1 MQLSRKTGWLAPALF
16 FAAVAAVPAGAA
28 EPDKYVPS
36 DSEAVVVVNVRQI
49 LESPFFK
56 KYALEEAKNQIK
68 ANKDATNFFQTA
80 GIDPFKD
87 VHNVVLAGSS
97 FTKSEPKFV
106 IVVHGNFD
114 PDKIHTAITEA
125 AKKEGEDLKFETK
138 DGLRVYEFK
147 SKNAKDSKPVF
158 GAFANKNTLIL
169 TPSADQTVA
178 AAKGTG
184 GKLGSDLASAL
195 EKLGKESVYAAVAI
209 TKEMNDALA
218 GNPQMAQFKD
228 KLQYLTAIFDV
239 TNDFKTVVTVQTK
252 DDQTATKV
260 MMFVS
265 QMVPLLGLMAQGQ
278 QEQLGQ
284 AINDVVKKIEIK
296 KDAKNAVSLSLTLT
310 EDMMKQMHEARGAAE
325 KEKSEIGK
333 Q

>member
-16 FAAVAAVPAGAA
+16 LAAVAAVPAGAA

-36 DSEAVVVVNVRQI
+36 DSDAVVVVNVRQI

-56 KYALEEAKNQIK
+56 KYALEEAKNQLK
-68 ANKDATNFFQTA
+68 TNKDATKFFQTA

-87 VHNVVLAGSS
+87 VHSVVLAGSS

-125 AKKEGEDLKFETK
+125 AKKEGEDLKVETK

-147 SKNAKDSKPVF
+147 NNKAKDSKPVF
-158 GAFANKNTLIL
+158 GAFANKSTLIL
-169 TPSADQTVA
+169 TPSSDQTVA

-195 EKLGKESVYAAVAI
+195 EKLGKESVYAAIAV

-218 GNPQMAQFKD
+218 GSPQMAPFKD
-228 KLQYLTAIFDV
+228 KIQYITGIFDV
-239 TNDFKTVVTVQTK
+239 TSDFKTVLTIQTK
-252 DDQTATKV
+252 DDQTANKV
-260 MMFVS
+260 KGFIG

-278 QEQLGQ
+278 AEQLGQ
-284 AINDVVKKIEIK
+284 AVNDLVKKIEIK
-296 KDAKNAVSLSLTLT
+296 KDAKNAVSVSLTVT
-310 EDMMKQMHEARGAAE
+310 EDMMKQMHEAGSAAE
-325 KEKSEIGK
+325 KEKNEKGK